1 MSYTLNKCYNNIRYL
16 FDIYKKKKKRKRIK
30 KNESIFKNE

>member
-16 FDIYKKKKKRKRIK
+16 FDIYKKKKERGLK